1 MQLIIVSGLSGS
13 GKTVALRTLED
24 LGFYC
29 IDNLPAGLM
38 HAFAEQA
45 LGDDQDQRV
54 GIGID
59 ARNRRD
65 DIDRLP
71 SIIAE
76 LRDKGVRVDIFFLQ
90 ADTETLLQRFSDTRR
105 KHPLTRTA
113 ITLSEAIES
122 ERKLLEPIA
131 EQADLLID
139 TTHTNVHQLRQQIW
153 TRVAPEPGQV
163 SLLLESFA
171 FKHGV
176 PPDVDFSFDA
186 RCLPNPHWEQELR
199 PLTGRDAA
207 VAEFLGKQAMVG
219 EMISDLTGMLERWLP
234 RFAEQNRS
242 YITVGVGCTGG
253 RHRSVYIVEQLA
265 RHFRATRRNVMAR
278 HRELERELE

>member
-54 GIGID
+54 GVGID
-59 ARNRRD
+59 ARNRLD

-71 SIIAE
+71 SIIKE
-76 LRDKGVRVDIFFLQ
+76 LRDSDVRVDIFFLQ
-90 ADTETLLQRFSDTRR
+90 ADNEALLKRFSETRR
-105 KHPLTRTA
+105 KHPLTDTG
-113 ITLSEAIES
+113 ITLSEAIDR
-122 ERKLLEPIA
+122 ERTLLEPIA

-139 TTHTNVHQLRQQIW
+139 TTDSNVHQLRQQIW

-176 PPDVDFSFDA
+176 PADVDFCFDV

-199 PLTGRDAA
+199 PLTGRDEA
-207 VAEFLGKQAMVG
+207 VTEYLGSQPMVG
-219 EMISDLTGMLERWLP
+219 DMVTDLTEMLERWLP

-242 YITVGVGCTGG
+242 YITVGIGCTGG
-253 RHRSVYIVEQLA
+253 RHRSVYLVEQLA
-265 RHFRATRRNVMAR
+265 QHFRTTRRNVMVR
-278 HRELERELE
+278 HRELE

>member
-38 HAFAEQA
+38 QAFATQA
-45 LGDDQDQRV
+45 LGADENQRV
-54 GIGID
+54 AVGVD
-59 ARNRRD
+59 ARNRLD

-71 SIIAE
+71 EIIDQV
-76 LRDKGVRVDIFFLQ
+76 RGTGVHVETFFLH
-90 ADTETLLQRFSDTRR
+90 ADTDELLKRFSETRR
-105 KHPLTRTA
+105 KHPLTQTG
-113 ITLSEAIES
+113 ITLSEAIEQ

-139 TTHTNVHQLRQQIW
+139 TTDTNVHQLRQQIW
-153 TRVAPEPGQV
+153 TRVAPEPGSV

-171 FKHGV
+171 YKHGV
-176 PPDVDFSFDA
+176 PGDVDFCFDM
-186 RCLPNPHWEQELR
+186 RCLPNPHWETELKE
-199 PLTGRDAA
+199 LTGRDTAVQDYLAA
-207 VAEFLGKQAMVG
+207 QPMVK
-219 EMISDLTGMLERWLP
+219 ETLDDLVRLLEAWLP

-242 YITVGVGCTGG
+242 YITVGIGCTGG
-253 RHRSVYIVEQLA
+253 RHRSVYVVEQLA
-265 RHFRATRRNVMAR
+265 DHFRTSRRNVMLR
-278 HRELERELE
+278 HRELE

>member
-38 HAFAEQA
+38 HAFAEQS

-59 ARNRRD
+59 ARNRLD

-71 SIIAE
+71 SIINE
-76 LRDKGVRVDIFFLQ
+76 LKDSGVRVDIFFLQ
-90 ADTETLLQRFSDTRR
+90 ADNEALLKRFSETRR
-105 KHPLTRTA
+105 KHPLTETG
-113 ITLSEAIES
+113 ITLSEAIDR
-122 ERKLLEPIA
+122 ERVLLEPIA

-139 TTHTNVHQLRQQIW
+139 TTDSNVHQLRQQIW

-176 PPDVDFSFDA
+176 PADVDFCFDM
-186 RCLPNPHWEQELR
+186 RCLPNPHWEQTLR
-199 PLTGRDAA
+199 PR
-207 VAEFLGKQAMVG
+207 
-219 EMISDLTGMLERWLP
+219 RCCRP
-234 RFAEQNRS
+234 R
-242 YITVGVGCTGG
+242 
-253 RHRSVYIVEQLA
+253 A
-265 RHFRATRRNVMAR
+265 RR
-278 HRELERELE
+278 